1 MSRKKNQKIKTL
13 MVLDILKSHRGENN
27 AISTKQL
34 ILALQEEEIPC
45 DRRTLINDIET
56 LAAYITDNPDYD
68 FVIRLKNTSRG
79 NAYYTVTKPDRVNQT
94 FSEKEFICLITGIN
108 NLRLTDDI
116 DKKLADSLKNKLI
129 STAPE
134 QMRKKLMQYA
144 VDDNVYPLDTVAA
157 KILIDSINSL
167 TFMKGN
173 SSEKIIDTLIN
184 LSDKDDKNA
193 LITEKNN
200 PVYSRHSSESIT
212 LYEIDKIFR
221 AIDTQTKFSFRY
233 FDLDENRNK
242 IYRHDGNRYHVEPL
256 TLIPN
261 DNHYYL
267 ICYDET
273 TELKLRTYRIDRMTD
288 VDVKGFSE
296 PISEEAMLM
305 KKTLPSHTNQIF
317 RMYNGPVK
325 LVTLE
330 FSDKLIGNIFDKFGT
345 EVKITRISDHTCR
358 ITEEIQIS
366 PPFLGWLFQFSGD
379 MKLLGPQDV
388 IEFYTNRCASICGFE
403 P

>member
-56 LAAYITDNPDYD
+56 LADYITDNPDYD

-79 NAYYTVTKPDRVNQT
+79 NAYYTVTKPYRVNQT
-94 FSEKEFICLITGIN
+94 ISEKEFICLITGIN

-221 AIDTQTKFSFRY
+221 AIDTQTKVSFRY

>member
-13 MVLDILKSHRGENN
+13 MVLDILKSHRGEDD

-34 ILALQEEEIPC
+34 ILALQEEDIPC

-79 NAYYTVTKPDRVNQT
+79 NAYYTINKPDNNCQT

-116 DKKLADSLKNKLI
+116 D
-129 STAPE
+129 
-134 QMRKKLMQYA
+134 
-144 VDDNVYPLDTVAA
+144 VYPLDTVAA

-173 SSEKIIDTLIN
+173 SSDKIIDTLIN

-200 PVYSRHSSESIT
+200 PVYSKHSGESIT

-221 AIDTQTKFSFRY
+221 AIDSQTKISFRY
-233 FDLDENRNK
+233 FDLDENLNK

-267 ICYDET
+267 ICYDDT
-273 TELKLRTYRIDRMTD
+273 TEMKLRTFRIDRMND
-288 VDVKGFSE
+288 IDVKGYSE
-296 PISEEAMLM
+296 PISKEAIIV
-305 KKTLPSHTNQIF
+305 KKTLPAHTNQIF

-345 EVKITRISDHTCR
+345 DVKIVRTSDHTCR

>member
-56 LAAYITDNPDYD
+56 LADYITDNPDYD

-79 NAYYTVTKPDRVNQT
+79 NAYYTVTKPYRVNQT
-94 FSEKEFICLITGIN
+94 ISEKEFICLITGIN

>member
-13 MVLDILKSHRGENN
+13 MVLDILKSHRGEDD

-34 ILALQEEEIPC
+34 ILALQEEDIPC

-79 NAYYTVTKPDRVNQT
+79 NAYYTINKPDNNCQT

-116 DKKLADSLKNKLI
+116 DKKFADSLKSKI
-129 STAPE
+129 IAIAPE
-134 QMRKKLMQYA
+134 QIKNKLLQYA
-144 VDDNVYPLDTVAA
+144 ADDNVYPLDTVAA

-173 SSEKIIDTLIN
+173 SSDKIIDTLIN

-200 PVYSRHSSESIT
+200 PVYSKHSGESIT

-221 AIDTQTKFSFRY
+221 AIDSQTKISFRY
-233 FDLDENRNK
+233 FDLDENLNK

-267 ICYDET
+267 ICYDDT
-273 TELKLRTYRIDRMTD
+273 TEMKLRTFRIDRMND
-288 VDVKGFSE
+288 IDVKGYMWNDTMHFTVQHGDLYGVNGE
-296 PISEEAMLM
+296 PYI
-305 KKTLPSHTNQIF
+305 
-317 RMYNGPVK
+317 V
-325 LVTLE
+325 
-330 FSDKLIGNIFDKFGT
+330 
-345 EVKITRISDHTCR
+345 RISQSQDL
-358 ITEEIQIS
+358 TELQNAAKDKNSNVYSE
-366 PPFLGWLFQFSGD
+366 GD
-379 MKLLGPQDV
+379 IDPSELNSFGSYKVTD
-388 IEFYTNRCASICGFE
+388 EFYRFLVSLDKWDFANGRFE
-403 P
+403 SSMAKRMSD

>member
-34 ILALQEEEIPC
+34 TLALQEEEIPC

>member
-56 LAAYITDNPDYD
+56 LADYITDNPDYD

-221 AIDTQTKFSFRY
+221 AIDTQTKVSFRY

>member
-56 LAAYITDNPDYD
+56 LADYITDNPDYD

-94 FSEKEFICLITGIN
+94 ISEKEFICLITGIN

-221 AIDTQTKFSFRY
+221 AIDTQTKVSFRY

>member
-34 ILALQEEEIPC
+34 TLALQEEEIPC

-134 QMRKKLMQYA
+134 HMRKKLMQYA